1 MVKPNTGM
9 SKAALTINIEI
20 KALPTVRCF
29 SWEERTRQKETI
41 GIGIKNNPTISNSLI
56 PRLICFILVQVIG
69 GEGGDVRHP
78 ICQKS
83 QKKKKEKK
91 KKKKGKKRKKGKK
104 KQKIVK
110 NNAGPNVK
118 QKKNLLNPI
127 SSKQA
132 YN

>member
-1 MVKPNTGM
+1 MAKPCFLVFKDALHSFS
-9 SKAALTINIEI
+9 SKYYL
-20 KALPTVRCF
+20 LPTHFFGQCDD
-29 SWEERTRQKETI
+29 
-41 GIGIKNNPTISNSLI
+41 
-56 PRLICFILVQVIG
+56 C
-69 GEGGDVRHP
+69 RHP

-127 SSKQA
+127 FSK
-132 YN
+132 